1 MINLRDA
8 EGRIRYCRMDEAYWT
23 EEYRKVS
30 IPTLNPTLVG
40 FNVNLDRI
48 IPVDSE
54 LLGLPGFGSDDLSE
68 LRSRLIHSME
78 HCTAEEWFVSDT
90 DRYDRFLE
98 FFSGTGSLTM
108 GGQAGIAALHLK
120 MLGVPEVI
128 CLAPAIGK
136 DAGMI
141 LAQHG
146 VHVPGRISGARAEP
160 DTVHLVF
167 EYRPGMVPLAVGA
180 RPRNNRF
187 IASPK
192 KTAKNTLMD
201 EEALRLLLPELSSC
215 TRAFL
220 SGYQYLRDEA
230 EFVRAAGQIRALK
243 SRNSRMRVHIECVSV
258 TDAPVLR
265 GLMHHIL
272 PAADSAG
279 MNEHELALLSGTG
292 SSSTPS
298 GMVQRMLTLARETSL
313 SRIHLHTFGYYLL
326 VIRKDRAVVEISR
339 AALLFAARVVAE
351 AAGGTGTGISAQGIA
366 AVREIAGSL
375 APGPAPG
382 IFVDGDYLVLAVP
395 TLIAH
400 GIHRTVGLG
409 DILSSTA
416 FVADQC

>member
-1 MINLRDA
+1 
-8 EGRIRYCRMDEAYWT
+8 MDEAYWA
-23 EEYRKVS
+23 EEYRRVS
-30 IPTLNPTLVG
+30 VLPLNPTLVG
-40 FNVNLDRI
+40 FNVNLDCI

-54 LLGLPGFGSDDLSE
+54 LLELPGFRSPELSE

-78 HCTAEEWFVSDT
+78 HCTAEEWYVSDT
-90 DRYDRFLE
+90 DRFDRFTE
-98 FFSGTGSLTM
+98 FFSGTGSLAM

-120 MLGVPEVI
+120 KQGVPEVTCI
-128 CLAPAIGK
+128 APAIGK
-136 DAGMI
+136 EAEKI

-146 VHVPGRISGARAEP
+146 VRVPGRVSGARVKP

-167 EYRPGMVPLAVGA
+167 EYRPGIVPLAVGA
-180 RPRNNRF
+180 QPRNNRF

-192 KTAKNTLMD
+192 KSEKNTLMD
-201 EEALRLLLPELSSC
+201 EETLRLLLPELSSC

-230 EFVRAAGQIRALK
+230 EFIRAAGQIRTLK
-243 SRNSRMRVHIECVSV
+243 NANKSMRVHIECVSV

-265 GLMHHIL
+265 GLIHHIL

-279 MNEHELALLSGTG
+279 MNEHELGLLPGIG

-298 GMVQRMLTLARETSL
+298 GMVQRMLTLARETGL

-326 VIRKDRAVVEISR
+326 VIRKDRALPRLSQ

-351 AAGGTGTGISAQGIA
+351 AAGGTGIGISAQGIA
-366 AVREIAGSL
+366 AVREIAGSF

-382 IFVDGDYLVLAVP
+382 IFVAGDYLVIAVP

-416 FVADQC
+416 FVADQCR

>member
-8 EGRIRYCRMDEAYWT
+8 EGRIRYCRMDEAHWA
-23 EEYRKVS
+23 EEYRRVS

-48 IPVDSE
+48 IPVDPE

-78 HCTAEEWFVSDT
+78 HCTAEEWYVSDPG
-90 DRYDRFLE
+90 RYDRFSD
-98 FFSGTGSLTM
+98 FFSGTGSLAM

-120 MLGVPEVI
+120 KLGVPEVT
-128 CLAPAIGK
+128 CLAPVIGK
-136 DAGMI
+136 EAEKI

-146 VHVPGRISGARAEP
+146 VRVPGRKSGARAEP

-167 EYRPGMVPLAVGA
+167 EYQPGIVPLAVGA
-180 RPRNNRF
+180 QPRNNRF

-192 KTAKNTLMD
+192 KRKNNTLMD

-220 SGYQYLRDEA
+220 SGYQYLREDA
-230 EFVRAAGQIRALK
+230 EFIRAAGQIRALK
-243 SRNSRMRVHIECVSV
+243 TKNSRMRIHIECVSV

-279 MNEHELALLSGTG
+279 MNEHELSQMPGIG
-292 SSSTPS
+292 SSSTPA
-298 GMVQRMLTLARETSL
+298 GMVQCMLNLAKKTGL
-313 SRIHLHTFGYYLL
+313 CRIHLHTFGYYLL
-326 VIRKDRAVVEISR
+326 VIRKDRAVPDISQ
-339 AALLFAARVVAE
+339 AALLFASRVVAE
-351 AAGGTGTGISAQGIA
+351 AAEGTGIGISAQGIA
-366 AVREIAGSL
+366 AVREIAGSF

-382 IFVDGDYLVLAVP
+382 IFVAGDYLVLAVP
-395 TLIAH
+395 TLIAQ

-416 FVADQC
+416 FVAEHC